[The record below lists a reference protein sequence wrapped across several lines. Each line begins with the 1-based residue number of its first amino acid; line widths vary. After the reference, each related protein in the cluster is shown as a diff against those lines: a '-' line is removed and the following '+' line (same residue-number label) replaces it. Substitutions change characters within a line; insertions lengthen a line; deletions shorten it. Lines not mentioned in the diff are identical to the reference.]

1 MQKQRWIDASLRAS
15 SVHSEERCLRPDA
28 DVGSDLRGNVSE
40 PSVAKTQQLFL
51 SWNWTDDKNWN
62 TVRRMNLLIC
72 VHGCRIL
79 SIRMCRFFF
88 DCSSKRFCT
97 FVLVYISFLNPFL
110 LPFVGVCDV
119 IGGCDLFLSLLALP
133 EPGPHLQHPGPSS
146 AHGGDAG
153 RRLRRR
159 RHGGDFW
166 TGGGGDGSYR

>member
-1 MQKQRWIDASLRAS
+1 MRRCEPAQCTVRNAASGLTRTLDRIW
-15 SVHSEERCLRPDA
+15 EETFPNHLWQ
-28 DVGSDLRGNVSE
+28 
-40 PSVAKTQQLFL
+40 TQQLFL
-51 SWNWTDDKNWN
+51 SWNWADDKNWN
-62 TVRRMNLLIC
+62 TVRRMNLLIF

-79 SIRMCRFFF
+79 SIRMCRLFF

-110 LPFVGVCDV
+110 LPCVGVCDV

-133 EPGPHLQHPGPSS
+133 GPGPHVQHPGPSS
-146 AHGGDAG
+146 AHRGDAG